1 MQFTTYDDTGAYTAA
16 AALDDRPVPDKLFVR
31 YPDVRRSGVRGASSD
46 RTGLWW
52 SAGMTVRATLT
63 GPCERS
69 SHPPWG

>member
-63 GPCERS
+63 GAL
-69 SHPPWG
+69 